1 MTDSTAEEDA
11 PLSASAALTMLNNQQ
26 RSIANQ
32 LGSFAALISASWG
45 IAWFLGF
52 LALWLIDGPRPGF
65 GLPLPAAITIFVVLL
80 AAAIAISATLGVRSG
95 RGIRGSARAFTGTVY
110 GVSWS
115 ASMIA
120 ISVLGGALEQ
130 NGMSRALANIFF
142 PCAYTLVAGL
152 LYLIAGGIWGSVSFI
167 VAGGWIMLVAVIA
180 PWFGYPT
187 HFLVFA
193 IGGGGG
199 FLALAIY
206 QASRTRGL
214 RRSAASASAGVQ
226 RG

>member
-1 MTDSTAEEDA
+1 MTDIDSGEDA
-11 PLSASAALTMLNNQQ
+11 PLSASAALTMLHDQQ
-26 RSIANQ
+26 RSIAGQ
-32 LGSFAALISASWG
+32 LGRFATLISASWG

-52 LALWLIDGPRPGF
+52 LDLWLIDGLRPAF
-65 GLPLPAAITIFVVLL
+65 GIPLVAAIVIFIVLL

-95 RGIRGSARAFTGTVY
+95 RGIRGSSAFTGTVY

-120 ISVLGGALEQ
+120 ISVLGGALEYS
-130 NGMSRALANIFF
+130 GMSRTLGNIFF

-152 LYLIAGGIWGSVSFI
+152 LYLLAGGIWRSIPFV
-167 VAGGWIMLVAVIA
+167 VAGGWIMLVAVVA

-206 QASRTRGL
+206 QVTHTRGL
-214 RRSAASASAGVQ
+214 RRSAALASVQ